1 MAQQA
6 LWKNWK
12 VLLWA
17 LFIFG
22 SLFLI
27 AANGLKLG
35 TEFSGGTL
43 FQLQLAEPATAQQL
57 QDIRLIVEK
66 RLNPTGIRDVSVS
79 STGQS
84 IILAQVAETDPEAVE
99 QLQGLLLK
107 QGRFESFLKG
117 EKIFD
122 GSQIVQVIE
131 NPNQGYGASPT
142 GIGTNYQWTLPFLL
156 NEKAA
161 KDFTRA
167 AFHQCTATGF
177 SNNQKQYTCEY
188 TYFFIDRP
196 STALVIY
203 PKAVRTADEEKIFT
217 ATNVQIPAEVGLDE
231 IIQNAQL
238 QLIEVDANGF
248 SEAQLA
254 LINSPGAELKNI
266 IFPKSLDA
274 SLKAQLDASPLKK
287 MEVAE
292 DARNPWI
299 VNISGLRD
307 VIGLTPS
314 VVHLEPFVEKVE
326 DAAPQQFLVI
336 QGTAPDAPTAKARL
350 DDLKVLLKSGALPIP
365 IVSINKQTVSAEL
378 GASFLSNV
386 WLMGILALIAVALI
400 VFIRYRALNLVAP
413 LLVVGLS
420 EVLMILGFAALVKWN
435 LDLASMAG
443 ILAAVGTGVDSEVIM
458 TDELMRGEEEQEEKG
473 WINRA
478 KRAFFIVSASAA
490 TNIVTVLPLLFFGSG
505 LGKLSGFALTTIAGV
520 LLGILISRPAFQEII
535 KTILIRKTE
544 HKHAH
549 GEGSHSA
556 PTPAQ

>member
-12 VLLWA
+12 VLLWG
-17 LFIFG
+17 LFIIG
-22 SLFLI
+22 SFFLI
-27 AANGLKLG
+27 ASNGLKLG

-43 FQLQLAEPATAQQL
+43 FQLQLAEPASAQQL
-57 QDIRLIVEK
+57 NDIRLIVEK

-131 NPNQGYGASPT
+131 NPNQGYGAHPT
-142 GIGTNYQWTLPFLL
+142 GVGNNYQWTLPFLL

-161 KDFTRA
+161 KDFTKA

-177 SNNQKQYTCEY
+177 SNNQKQYQCEY

-196 STALVIY
+196 SNALVVY
-203 PKAVRTADEEKIFT
+203 PKTVRNADEEKVFSSV
-217 ATNVQIPAEVGLDE
+217 NVQIPSEVGLDE
-231 IIQNAQL
+231 IIQNSQL
-238 QLIEVDANGF
+238 QLIEVDSNGF
-248 SEAQLA
+248 TEAQLA
-254 LINSPGAELKNI
+254 LINSPGVEIKNI
-266 IFPKSLDA
+266 IYPKSLDE
-274 SLKAQLDASPLKK
+274 SLKSQLSASPLNKV
-287 MEVAE
+287 EVAE
-292 DARNPWI
+292 DIRNPWI
-299 VNISGLRD
+299 VSISGLRD
-307 VIGLTPS
+307 IIGLTPS

-336 QGTAPDAPTAKARL
+336 QGTAPDAATAKLRL
-350 DDLKVLLKSGALPIP
+350 DDLKILLKSGALPIP

-378 GASFLSNV
+378 GASFLGNV
-386 WLMGILALIAVALI
+386 WLMGLLALLVVAII

-413 LLVVGLS
+413 VLFVGLS
-420 EVLMILGFAALVKWN
+420 EVIMILGFAALVKWN

-473 WINRA
+473 WISRA
-478 KRAFFIVSASAA
+478 KRAFFIVMASAA
-490 TNIVTVLPLLFFGSG
+490 TNIVSVLPLLFFGSG

-535 KTILIRKTE
+535 KTILVNKTT

-549 GEGSHSA
+549 GEGGHSTS
-556 PTPAQ
+556 TPAQ

>member
-1 MAQQA
+1 MAQKA

-12 VLLWA
+12 VLLWG
-17 LFIFG
+17 LFIIG
-22 SLFLI
+22 SFFLI
-27 AANGLKLG
+27 ATNGLKLG

-43 FQLQLAEPATAQQL
+43 FQLQLAEPASAQQL

-66 RLNPTGIRDVSVS
+66 RLNPTGIRDVTVS

-99 QLQGLLLK
+99 QLQGLLLR
-107 QGRFESFLKG
+107 QGRFESFLNG

-131 NPNQGYGASPT
+131 NPAQGYGAQPT
-142 GIGTNYQWTLPFLL
+142 GVGNNYQWTLPFLL
-156 NEKAA
+156 NEQAA

-177 SNNQKQYTCEY
+177 VNNQKQYQCAY

-196 STALVIY
+196 SNAFIVY
-203 PKAVRTADEEKIFT
+203 PQSVRNADEEKLFT
-217 ATNVQIPAEVGLDE
+217 STNVQIPSEVDLDE
-231 IIQNAQL
+231 ILENAQL

-248 SEAQLA
+248 TEAQLA
-254 LINSPGAELKNI
+254 MINAPAGEIKNI
-266 IFPKSLDA
+266 IYPKSLDE
-274 SLKAQLDASPLKK
+274 SLKAQLAASPLNKV
-287 MEVAE
+287 EVNE
-292 DARNPWI
+292 DIRNPWI
-299 VNISGLRD
+299 VSISGLRD

-314 VVHLEPFVEKVE
+314 VVHLEPYVENVE

-336 QGTAPDAPTAKARL
+336 QGTAPDAATAKLRL
-350 DDLKVLLKSGALPIP
+350 DDLKILLKSGALPIP
-365 IVSINKQTVSAEL
+365 IVSINKQTISAEL
-378 GASFLSNV
+378 GSSFLSNV
-386 WLMGILALIAVALI
+386 WLMGLLALLVVAII

-413 LLVVGLS
+413 VLFVGLS
-420 EVLMILGFAALVKWN
+420 EVIMILGFAALVKWN

-478 KRAFFIVSASAA
+478 KRAFFIVMASAA
-490 TNIVTVLPLLFFGSG
+490 TNIVSVLPLLFFGSG

-549 GEGSHSA
+549 GDGHHA
-556 PTPAQ
+556 TPAQ

>member
-1 MAQQA
+1 MTMAQQA

-12 VLLWA
+12 VLLWG
-17 LFIFG
+17 LFIIG

-27 AANGLKLG
+27 ATNGLKLG

-43 FQLQLAEPATAQQL
+43 FQLQLAEPANTQQL

-131 NPNQGYGASPT
+131 NPNQGYGAHPT
-142 GIGTNYQWTLPFLL
+142 GVGNNYQWTLPFLL

-161 KDFTRA
+161 QDFTRA

-177 SNNQKQYTCEY
+177 VNNQKQYQCEY

-196 STALVIY
+196 SNALIVY
-203 PKAVRTADEEKIFT
+203 PKSVRTADNEKVFT
-217 ATNVQIPAEVGLDE
+217 ATNVQIPSEVDLDD
-231 IIQNAQL
+231 ILANSQL
-238 QLIEVDANGF
+238 QLIEVDSNGF
-248 SEAQLA
+248 TEAQLTM
-254 LINSPGAELKNI
+254 INSPGAEIKNI
-266 IFPKSLDA
+266 IYPKSLDA
-274 SLKAQLDASPLKK
+274 SLKSQLDGTPLNKV
-287 MEVAE
+287 EVAE
-292 DARNPWI
+292 DIRNPWI
-299 VNISGLRD
+299 VNVSGLRD

-336 QGTAPDAPTAKARL
+336 QGTAPDAATAKQRL
-350 DDLKVLLKSGALPIP
+350 DDLKILLKSGALPIP

-386 WLMGILALIAVALI
+386 WLMGILALLVVALI

-420 EVLMILGFAALVKWN
+420 EVIMILGFAALVKWN

-458 TDELMRGEEEQEEKG
+458 TDELMRGEEEHEEKG
-473 WINRA
+473 WVNRA
-478 KRAFFIVSASAA
+478 KRAFFIVVASAS
-490 TNIVTVLPLLFFGSG
+490 TNIASVLPLLFFGSG

-549 GEGSHSA
+549 GDGHHA
-556 PTPAQ
+556 APAQ